1 MSMFTMRVVVCDDR
15 IEKYFKDCTCNNMIA
30 MTICSLGRMSSIRNG
45 GGESKAAQAC
55 VVIFRVYKNALNKV
69 YRFIL
74 ETIIRCNLQEST
86 VTGYSDL
93 RILCKRIYLFR
104 LIFPSKHNLDLMVL
118 LNALDFM
125 LHKLRTFM
133 KTDPAIKTDNCL
145 T

>member
-1 MSMFTMRVVVCDDR
+1 MTQFARVN
-15 IEKYFKDCTCNNMIA
+15 CNGLLRLAN
-30 MTICSLGRMSSIRNG
+30 
-45 GGESKAAQAC
+45 
-55 VVIFRVYKNALNKV
+55 
-69 YRFIL
+69 IL
-74 ETIIRCNLQEST
+74 QKEST
-86 VTGYSDL
+86 F
-93 RILCKRIYLFR
+93 K